1 MVTDDVGENF
11 NWISWGKKKNTIGL
25 RRSNDFESGPKIC
38 MHFQPQF
45 YDNHICHYFVHFNP
59 SLDVYESLFLTLASQ
74 SEFQEWKKGRFKH
87 ETGPWYP
94 VAFFRQNHSTFPHA
108 LDTSLNLVELCL
120 FYIFHTLGTS
130 ISCLCCYCFFLC
142 QIKMSFI
149 RYFLLLVIVLTR
161 AAPALQYHFLFFFLS
176 WACCLQLCNFSV
188 MLLWNCAQYFGFN
201 NFGSQNTTS
210 VQNVVLGSAWD
221 VFFLLC
227 GLT

>member
-1 MVTDDVGENF
+1 MVTDDVDENF
-11 NWISWGKKKNTIGL
+11 NWISWKKQNKNKKKNTIGL
-25 RRSNDFESGPKIC
+25 RRTNDFESGPKIC
-38 MHFQPQF
+38 MNFQPQF
-45 YDNHICHYFVHFNP
+45 YDNHLCHYFVHFNP

-74 SEFQEWKKGRFKH
+74 SELQEWKKGRFKH

-149 RYFLLLVIVLTR
+149 RYFLLQRSFHAIV
-161 AAPALQYHFLFFFLS
+161 PLQNYPVFPSRMTIPHQLLRGVACDIIYHFVTRRLKKLFDS
-176 WACCLQLCNFSV
+176 GV
-188 MLLWNCAQYFGFN
+188 
-201 NFGSQNTTS
+201 
-210 VQNVVLGSAWD
+210 
-221 VFFLLC
+221 
-227 GLT
+227 

>member
-1 MVTDDVGENF
+1 M
-11 NWISWGKKKNTIGL
+11 

-38 MHFQPQF
+38 MNFQPQF
-45 YDNHICHYFVHFNP
+45 YDNHLCHYFVHFNP

-130 ISCLCCYCFFLC
+130 ISCLCCYCFFSLSN
-142 QIKMSFI
+142 QNVFHPLFLIIKKFSCHCSTSK
-149 RYFLLLVIVLTR
+149 LTR
-161 AAPALQYHFLFFFLS
+161 FPSRMTIPHQLLRGVACDIIYHFVTRRLKKLFDS
-176 WACCLQLCNFSV
+176 GV
-188 MLLWNCAQYFGFN
+188 
-201 NFGSQNTTS
+201 
-210 VQNVVLGSAWD
+210 
-221 VFFLLC
+221 
-227 GLT
+227 